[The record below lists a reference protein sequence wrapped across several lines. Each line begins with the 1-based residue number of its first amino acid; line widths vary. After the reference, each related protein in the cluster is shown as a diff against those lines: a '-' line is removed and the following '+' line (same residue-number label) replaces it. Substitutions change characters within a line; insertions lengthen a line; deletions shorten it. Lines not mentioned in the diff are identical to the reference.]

1 MVEKEEM
8 TVKDVDVY
16 DYISWI
22 DGVLQFH
29 EKSLQKG
36 VEQLITLLSC
46 PF

>member
-29 EKSLQKG
+29 EKSLQR
-36 VEQLITLLSC
+36 C
-46 PF
+46 